1 MTSIIKE
8 ENNMNTVLVREKSVL
23 ASLKKSLANKF
34 IILIEGDHSE
44 ENKVY
49 TSDAPSEIRGV
60 LSIDDTLSSMGFNYK
75 RVASTD
81 KKIKDYFNV
90 ADFVFI
96 YAQGEYG
103 EDGRI
108 QGWLDYIGVDYPG
121 PGIAASA
128 LCCDKLY
135 FKYVINGAGVRTP
148 PFNKIVATDNRET
161 IAEKVRT
168 LDFPVMLKD
177 RMGGSSLGITLLSD
191 KKSLD
196 DWLSTESSRPY
207 SKYFIEKYIKGTFVT
222 VGIIL
227 LSTGYYIL
235 PVLTAE
241 TETDFYDA
249 AMKLGK
255 SDSEVKFRLGGFS
268 SKLITIIKETAW
280 TAFTHSGCEGI
291 ARVDMILKDNK
302 AWVLE
307 INTIPG
313 ISREGNFTQMFTS
326 LGFTYEE
333 LILAIMNTAYLKKSL
348 TLTGENAHGP
358 FFDC

>member
-1 MTSIIKE
+1 MTSLFKD
-8 ENNMNTVLVREKSVL
+8 ENNLNTVLAQEKSVL
-23 ASLKKSLANKF
+23 ASLKESLANKF

-44 ENKVY
+44 ENRIY

-60 LSIDDTLSSMGFNYK
+60 LSIDDALSSMGFNYK

-81 KKIKDYFNV
+81 KKIKDYLNV
-90 ADFVFI
+90 ADFAFI

-148 PFNKIVATDNRET
+148 PFNEIVATDNRET

-191 KKSLD
+191 NKRLD
-196 DWLSTESSRPY
+196 DWLYAESSRPY

-268 SKLITIIKETAW
+268 PNLTRMIKETAW
-280 TAFTHSGCEGI
+280 NAFTHSGCEGI
-291 ARVDMILKDNK
+291 ARVDMILRDNRV
-302 AWVLE
+302 WVLE

-313 ISREGNFTQMFTS
+313 ISRGGNFTQMFTS

-358 FFDC
+358 LFDC